1 MANTINLY
9 EAKHGDHY
17 EGLIKDN
24 KKYIVRTRR
33 IEPALSIDM
42 SQKFI
47 KYAEKFQPNTDKIP
61 EEKQIEMLRKI
72 MNTKQLPVELMKIK
86 QGQKVT

>member
-47 KYAEKFQPNTDKIP
+47 KYA
-61 EEKQIEMLRKI
+61 
-72 MNTKQLPVELMKIK
+72 
-86 QGQKVT
+86 